1 MYLNER
7 IISIEKIFSIH
18 FVLLKVKNT
27 IYLINFWKNLPC
39 LKMIAILKK
48 RTYNRENIQ
57 KGWVVRKETKDET
70 R

>member
-1 MYLNER
+1 
-7 IISIEKIFSIH
+7 
-18 FVLLKVKNT
+18 
-27 IYLINFWKNLPC
+27 
-39 LKMIAILKK
+39 MIAILKK

>member
-1 MYLNER
+1 
-7 IISIEKIFSIH
+7 
-18 FVLLKVKNT
+18 LLKVKNT